1 MSVLSVCSDEER
13 SRLYVCVCELLSERA
28 AGYRLT
34 GNANSVGDVMAKCEC
49 CVCAFPPEAA
59 SSEPDV
65 GRRLVL

>member
-1 MSVLSVCSDEER
+1 M
-13 SRLYVCVCELLSERA
+13 CVCELLSERA